1 MKTNDIKGIICPILT
16 PMHED
21 ESINVEGLRSEVD
34 RLIDAGIYGIFCF
47 GTNGENYALS
57 EAEKIQVLEITIDQ
71 VAGRVPVYAGTG
83 CITTADTIRLS
94 RKAQELGADVLSVI
108 TPSFAFASQE
118 ELYDHYAAL
127 GKQVDLPI
135 VIYNIPARTGNKVL
149 PETLAK
155 LAQDVDVI
163 VGAKDSS
170 GDWENLQSYINLTKD
185 LDKDFRI
192 LSGNDALIL
201 RCLEAGGAGGI
212 AGCSNVYPRTLVG
225 IYDRFVVGDVRGAQE
240 AQEAIVPFRGVFKYG
255 NPNTIIKKA
264 AAMLGYP
271 VGDLRR
277 PFNGLSDEGVDAL
290 KAVLAENTQRGLA

>member
-1 MKTNDIKGIICPILT
+1 M
-16 PMHED
+16 
-21 ESINVEGLRSEVD
+21 
-34 RLIDAGIYGIFCF
+34 
-47 GTNGENYALS
+47 
-57 EAEKIQVLEITIDQ
+57 
-71 VAGRVPVYAGTG
+71 
-83 CITTADTIRLS
+83 
-94 RKAQELGADVLSVI
+94 
-108 TPSFAFASQE
+108 
-118 ELYDHYAAL
+118 
-127 GKQVDLPI
+127 
-135 VIYNIPARTGNKVL
+135 
-149 PETLAK
+149 
-155 LAQDVDVI
+155 
-163 VGAKDSS
+163 
-170 GDWENLQSYINLTKD
+170 
-185 LDKDFRI
+185 
-192 LSGNDALIL
+192 IL